1 VQAGEAGWLALRT
14 DDTWWW
20 GSGPMAQRLGGQLEG
35 PPAISPNG
43 KYVAETLVEDGEG
56 LVTGFDTRPAGEG
69 LGGVTV
75 DLGDPT
81 DGSTVIVR
89 AVTDDGR
96 VIVQGTHTSLLWLPL
111 VDNSTVD
118 LTVTAPGQQFLGS
131 SPAGLVVTDGTDGVT
146 DGAEGQPSLAE
157 VSDGGELTRLGD
169 IPAHQALVVS
179 PDGAWLAWATPGSL
193 GGEVTSIRSLE
204 AQSVDATQS
213 ATFTAPAGW
222 GFRVQ
227 QWVWEDGDHLVS
239 PVIADGGDRADR
251 MARCSALAGRC
262 VLITAD

>member
-1 VQAGEAGWLALRT
+1 
-14 DDTWWW
+14 
-20 GSGPMAQRLGGQLEG
+20 MAQRIGGQLEG

-81 DGSTVIVR
+81 DGSTVTVR

-146 DGAEGQPSLAE
+146 DGAEGQPYLAE

-204 AQSVDATQS
+204 AQSVDATQQRDVHGS
-213 ATFTAPAGW
+213 GRVGVPRPAVGV
-222 GFRVQ
+222 GGRRPPGLPGRRRRRRPRRPDGPVQ
-227 QWVWEDGDHLVS
+227 RPRRS
-239 PVIADGGDRADR
+239 MRADHGGLSR
-251 MARCSALAGRC
+251 GRHPVARSRPQGA
-262 VLITAD
+262 